1 MRYITGKTGKMF
13 EVKNCSFTMVEL
25 MVVISIIVVLASLMF
40 PALNKARESVKA
52 ISCVNN
58 QRQCGLAI
66 TSYIGDYDGYFLNEV
81 APGKWTDL
89 YTNSPQSTFKNI
101 LFINKY
107 LPDGNNV
114 VGCPASPAY
123 NMCAQSNYSS
133 LNSIYVSYGFRW
145 NGFSKAEDHSS
156 FTAGYMVYAKR
167 IKKPSSFFLFADSLM
182 YDTASGKFI
191 QIYQVTNTTAA
202 MRHNNK
208 ANFLFLDGHVEK
220 LSPNGF
226 ADNLA
231 KYRGSSYAPL
241 SVYIKDVLT
250 QIR

>member
-1 MRYITGKTGKMF
+1 MQYTTEKNRNAFEGK
-13 EVKNCSFTMVEL
+13 NYPFTMVEL
-25 MVVISIIVVLASLMF
+25 LIVIAIIVILASLMF
-40 PALNKARESVKA
+40 PALNKARDSVKA

-89 YTNSPQSTFKNI
+89 YPGAQSTFKKV

-107 LPDGNNV
+107 LPDGTNA
-114 VGCPASPAY
+114 VGCPSSPAY
-123 NMCAQSNYSS
+123 SECSQNNYSS
-133 LNSIYVSYGFRW
+133 LNSVYISYGFRW
-145 NGFSKAEDHSS
+145 NGFSKAEDHSI

-167 IKKPSSFFLFADSLM
+167 IKKSTSFFLLADSLS
-182 YDTASGKFI
+182 YEATSGKFI
-191 QIYQVTNTTAA
+191 QTYQLTNTTAA

-208 ANFLFLDGHVEK
+208 ANFLFLDGHVER

-226 ADNLA
+226 ADNLE
-231 KYRGSSYAPL
+231 KYRGSTYTPL
-241 SVYIKDVLT
+241 SVYIKDILT